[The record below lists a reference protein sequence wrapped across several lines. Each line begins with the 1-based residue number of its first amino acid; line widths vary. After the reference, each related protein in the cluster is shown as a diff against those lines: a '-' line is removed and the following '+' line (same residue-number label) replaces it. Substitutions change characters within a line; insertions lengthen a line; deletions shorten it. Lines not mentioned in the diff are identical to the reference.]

1 MALKKK
7 QNEQRYSLMIAPKEV
22 IAKELGKIRK
32 KRKVTLE
39 EAADHLHLTVSEV
52 KCLEQG
58 TLKSEYINTYLYN
71 YMNFLEASFDGLY
84 EKPEYKVSIP
94 DIKTGKNLGTETY
107 WMAIDA
113 YTTRFSCREDLIKH
127 IRNYHLTTISSDIS
141 DDDLWIFIDYPR
153 ERNKGIIDL
162 VYSDNEELVKF
173 ISENKIASAFLWS
186 NPYVAS
192 FNEEIKQVF
201 RSRPDSKG
209 HCSAEYR
216 IFARKHYYQFN
227 PALARAL
234 SNWDKEHTDDVM
246 IGGVQRYSSIRAN
259 TLCHMAF
266 KKEQRRIEKNLKP
279 FNEVDDD
286 QEKEARVISEP
297 RLPFKYVHPK
307 LESKVKKGKIK
318 KGKVIPGQ
326 MAFPGLDESQDDILP
341 VKKAR

>member
-1 MALKKK
+1 MAVKKK
-7 QNEQRYSLMIAPKEV
+7 QNERRYSLMIAPKEV
-22 IAKELGKIRK
+22 IARELGKIRK
-32 KRKVTLE
+32 KRKVSLE
-39 EAADHLHLTVSEV
+39 DAASYLHLTVLEV

-58 TLKSEYINTYLYN
+58 SLDSEYINSYLYN
-71 YMNFLEASFDGLY
+71 YMNFLEANFEGLY
-84 EKPEYKVSIP
+84 KKTEYKVSIP
-94 DIKTGKNLGTETY
+94 DIKTGKSLGTETY

-127 IRNYHLTTISSDIS
+127 IRNYHLAIISPDIS

-153 ERNKGIIDL
+153 ESNKGIIDL

-173 ISENKIASAFLWS
+173 IDENKIASAFSWS

-227 PALARAL
+227 PALAL
-234 SNWDKEHTDDVM
+234 SLFNWDKEYAEDMAV
-246 IGGVQRYSSIRAN
+246 GGAQRYSSIRAN

-266 KKEQRRIEKNLKP
+266 KKEQRQLEKNLKP
-279 FNEVDDD
+279 FNEIDDD
-286 QEKEARVISEP
+286 REKEVGAASEP
-297 RLPFKYVHPK
+297 RRPFKYVHPN
-307 LESKVKKGKIK
+307 LEGKIK
-318 KGKVIPGQ
+318 KRKIDRSKAIPGQ
-326 MAFPGLDESQDDILP
+326 MTFPLFDESHDDILQ
-341 VKKAR
+341 VKKTR